1 MSGNSAA
8 ELSVLSETLSDARY
22 LLSDRCST
30 GIAVQDRRATRAY
43 APGGEEIKPEPGST
57 LSTDRAFVVH
67 FRVAIARGSEE
78 RAGRIEHIVSGQAAR
93 FGSWAELRAFVRHVL
108 KELGTGSSRS

>member
-1 MSGNSAA
+1 VSGNSAA

-43 APGGEEIKPEPGST
+43 APGGEEIKPEPT
-57 LSTDRAFVVH
+57 LPTDRAFVVH

-93 FGSWAELRAFVRHVL
+93 FSSWAQLRTFVRHVL
-108 KELGTGSSRS
+108 KELRSGSSRS